1 MLSERSVKLMQ
12 EQGELQNKI
21 LQAIKEKASIPAI
34 EVLVVRFTTNNNAL
48 VKWGVGDHQYLNDK
62 IFIKTMHAIRA

>member
-1 MLSERSVKLMQ
+1 MQ
-12 EQGELQNKI
+12 EQGELQKKI

-48 VKWGVGDHQYLNDK
+48 VKLGV
-62 IFIKTMHAIRA
+62 